1 MNFIE
6 LILTVCS
13 LANPSLCEE
22 ARIPFA
28 SGDSLRQCMFQAPPA
43 IAQWSE
49 QHPARR
55 VVRWRCAL
63 PGSEDKDI

>member
-1 MNFIE
+1 MNFID
-6 LILTVCS
+6 LVLTVCT
-13 LANPSLCEE
+13 LANPAVCEE
-22 ARIPFA
+22 QRLAYSTA
-28 SGDSLRQCMFQAPPA
+28 GSLRQCMFAAPPA

-55 VVRWRCAL
+55 VVRWRCAW